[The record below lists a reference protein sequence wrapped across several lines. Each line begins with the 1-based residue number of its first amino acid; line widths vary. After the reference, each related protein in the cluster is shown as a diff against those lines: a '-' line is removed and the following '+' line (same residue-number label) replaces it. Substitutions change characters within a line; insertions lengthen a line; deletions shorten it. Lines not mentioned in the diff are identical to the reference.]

1 MKHFWP
7 TGAEIVENI
16 TFGEHPAAAA
26 GRGTTKARSEGYSN
40 SRAFI
45 SIIGATCVISGE
57 KVGGNG

>member
-16 TFGEHPAAAA
+16 TFGDHLAATRNRWSTTTGSA
-26 GRGTTKARSEGYSN
+26 GAWN

-45 SIIGATCVISGE
+45 SIIGATCVIPGE
-57 KVGGNG
+57 I

>member
-16 TFGEHPAAAA
+16 TFGEHPAATTS
-26 GRGTTKARSEGYSN
+26 RWSTKAGSAGAWN

-45 SIIGATCVISGE
+45 SIIDATCVIPGE
-57 KVGGNG
+57 I